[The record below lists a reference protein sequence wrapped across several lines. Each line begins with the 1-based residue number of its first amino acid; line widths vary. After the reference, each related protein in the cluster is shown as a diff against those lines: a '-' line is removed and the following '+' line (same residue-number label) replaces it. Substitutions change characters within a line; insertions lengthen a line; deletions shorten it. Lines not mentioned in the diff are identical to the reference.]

1 MTRYLLPALA
11 MLIVASPTVAQTP
24 PGEQTAIDQ
33 AMRRAHLMYRYDQA
47 AWHGSDDLLAKG
59 KHVAGRIGGWI
70 VDGPAE
76 EPLLIFYSKD
86 ADPVPVYL
94 ARFRNGK
101 LVEGRVARAEERSLI
116 DPARKRLIDA
126 VGVARDALQRANV
139 ARCSDK
145 PFNSIV
151 LPPEVEGG
159 PVRVYFLTPQ
169 TAADAIPFGGHYLI
183 EVDAAGRSAP
193 VRKFTN
199 SCISAPTK
207 KPDGA
212 KSLGLVITHLL
223 DPVPTEIHGFSA
235 MAARTPVY
243 VGTRDKRIWRVVP
256 AATGPT
262 VTLVQKR

>member
-1 MTRYLLPALA
+1 MTRSLLPALA
-11 MLIVASPTVAQTP
+11 LLVAASPTIAQTQ
-24 PGEQTAIDQ
+24 PGEQAAIDT
-33 AMRRAHLMYRYDQA
+33 AMRRAHVMYWYDRA
-47 AWHGSDDLLAKG
+47 AWQGTDDMLAKS
-59 KHVAGRIGGWI
+59 KEVAGKIGGWI

-76 EPLLIFYSKD
+76 EPLLIFYSKGT
-86 ADPVPVYL
+86 DPAPIYL

-101 LVEGRVARAEERSLI
+101 LMEGRVARAEERSLI
-116 DPARKRLIDA
+116 TPARKRLIDA
-126 VGVARDALQRANV
+126 VAVARDALQQANV

-169 TAADAIPFGGHYLI
+169 TATDAIPFGGHYLI
-183 EVDAAGRSAP
+183 GVDAAGRTAP
-193 VRKFTN
+193 IRKFTN

-207 KPDGA
+207 KPDGS

-243 VGTRDKRIWRVVP
+243 VGTSDKRIWRVVP

-262 VTLVQKR
+262 VTLVQKP